1 MEDIKLATQEIG
13 VTPKNLFLSLDLW
26 CKDLVLKKE
35 DKTVLDNGLP
45 LSADEVFDFAQEL
58 GNIKLILQG
67 IDWCYPKHLFLSL
80 ELWCKDLVPPKK
92 DKTVLDN
99 ELPLC
104 TDQVFDFV
112 QEMGDIKLASQE
124 AGVTQNISSL
134 VLIFDAKTW
143 SLKKRIKLFWT
154 MDCLYVWLCASDGRD
169 KADPSRCW
177 CHLKKYLP

>member
-1 MEDIKLATQEIG
+1 M
-13 VTPKNLFLSLDLW
+13 
-26 CKDLVLKKE
+26 
-35 DKTVLDNGLP
+35 DNGLP
-45 LSADEVFDFAQEL
+45 LSADEVFDFVQEM

-67 IDWCYPKHLFLSL
+67 IGVTQNISFLVLNCDAKTWSP
-80 ELWCKDLVPPKK
+80 PPKK

-99 ELPLC
+99 ELSLC

-143 SLKKRIKLFWT
+143 SLKKRIKMFWT
-154 MDCLYVWLCASDGRD
+154 MDCLYVLIGCLTLCT
-169 KADPSRCW
+169 
-177 CHLKKYLP
+177 